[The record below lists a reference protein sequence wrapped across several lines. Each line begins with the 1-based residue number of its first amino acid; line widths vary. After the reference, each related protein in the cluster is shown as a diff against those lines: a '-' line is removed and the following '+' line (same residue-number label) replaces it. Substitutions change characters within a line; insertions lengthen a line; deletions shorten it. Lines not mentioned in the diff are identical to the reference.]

1 MAQSDHHDRSLS
13 RGYAFAAMVLLLI
26 GTGLGAGGYRLIAVS
41 RDQAGFRE
49 TPANNNL
56 PNIVRDGD
64 KITVPEGSPLRS
76 KLEIGPVANKPIQR
90 TLVLPAVVEADPA
103 RLAKVLPPL
112 SGRITQLKVQLGQRI
127 ELGQPLAV
135 LESSDLRTAYA
146 DYDRAKISLALAGK
160 TRDRVRMLGRTSAV
174 AEKEVQQA
182 EAEFATAEAELQ
194 RAEARLRQIGVPLD
208 STDSSRVLTIVS
220 PIAGSVIELGVA
232 PGAFWNDPTAPL
244 MTIADLTTVW
254 VTAVVPEKDISFIS
268 EHQAVDVNFAA
279 YPGQSFKGHV
289 LFISDVLDPDTRRAK
304 VRVAFSNPDYR
315 LKLAMFAN
323 VTVLTPA
330 QELPVVPTAALVL
343 KKDANRVFV
352 ETTSWTFEPRQVKTG
367 AQQGDQIVIQEG
379 LRTGERVVVKGA
391 VLLND

>member
-1 MAQSDHHDRSLS
+1 MAQSDHHDRSLPP
-13 RGYAFAAMVLLLI
+13 GYAFAAMVLLLI
-26 GTGLGAGGYRLIAVS
+26 GIGLGVGGYRLIAAS

-49 TPANNNL
+49 IPASNNL
-56 PNIVRDGD
+56 PNIVRDGA

-76 KLEIGPVANKPIQR
+76 KLEIATVADKAIQR

-112 SGRITQLKVQLGQRI
+112 SGRITRLTVQLGQRV
-127 ELGQPLAV
+127 EVDQPLAV

-174 AEKEVQQA
+174 AEKEVQHA
-182 EAEFATAEAELQ
+182 EAEYATAEAELQ

-208 STDSSRVLTIVS
+208 SKDSSRVLTIVS

-244 MTIADLTTVW
+244 MTIADLTTIW

-268 EHQAVDVNFAA
+268 EYQSVDVNFPA

-289 LFISDVLDPDTRRAK
+289 LFISDVLDADTRRAK

-315 LKLAMFAN
+315 LKLGMFAN
-323 VTVLTPA
+323 VTILAPA
-330 QELPVVPTAALVL
+330 QTLPVVPTAALVL
-343 KKDANRVFV
+343 KKDTNRVFV
-352 ETTSWTFEPRQVKTG
+352 ETTSWTFEPRQVKAG
-367 AQQGDQIVIQEG
+367 AQQGDHIVIQEG
-379 LRTGERVVVKGA
+379 LKAGELVVVKGA

>member
-1 MAQSDHHDRSLS
+1 MAQSDRHHRSLS

-26 GTGLGAGGYRLIAVS
+26 GIGLGAGGYRLIAVS

-49 TPANNNL
+49 TPANNP

-64 KITVPEGSPLRS
+64 KITVPERSPLRS

-343 KKDANRVFV
+343 KKDTNRVFV